1 ASLYLYYHDAPA
13 ELHSFPTR
21 RSSDLHN
28 FYPKFYGG
36 LTNNFKFR
44 QFDLGTL
51 FSFQYGNYNLNLQ
64 RFFLERNPG
73 TGGNKTLLDRW
84 QKPGD
89 ITDVPRLTNK
99 GYNYTL
105 DQDRK
110 STRLNSSH

>member
-84 QKPGD
+84 RSEEHTSELQSREN
-89 ITDVPRLTNK
+89 IVCRLLLEIK
-99 GYNYTL
+99 
-105 DQDRK
+105 
-110 STRLNSSH
+110 